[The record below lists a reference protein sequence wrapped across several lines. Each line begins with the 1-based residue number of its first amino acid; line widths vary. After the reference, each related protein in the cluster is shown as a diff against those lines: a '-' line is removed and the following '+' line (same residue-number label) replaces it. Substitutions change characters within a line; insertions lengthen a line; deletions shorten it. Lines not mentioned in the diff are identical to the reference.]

1 MAAENS
7 EPLNTKL
14 ATDYEALRRR
24 EYELINELLDVLPR
38 VDNLPQEQVAQVRDA
53 LFHAD
58 HPYLMVFVGP
68 FSSGKSSIIN
78 ALLGKTDLLT
88 VGVTPTTDRI
98 AILRWGEEPQRM
110 SSAGEVD
117 SVFYPASILRKV
129 SFVDTPGLESIFQK
143 HEDTTRRFLHRSDV
157 VFMVM
162 LATQAMTQRNL
173 DYLQS
178 LREYGKKVIIL
189 INQVDL
195 LSPEDAESVRTYVME
210 QGKDHLGAEPEVWLV
225 SAKRGLAAHRDGA
238 LDEEAW
244 RASGLHRIEEYV
256 DQQLGDVDRMRQ
268 KLRTPLQIVQHV
280 SGVALSALRANQ
292 SALDTYQNIADNVEG
307 QLSAQKREQ
316 EKIIRDINAEIS
328 DKFGAA
334 AMSGSEAIRDVFRFS
349 GALGSLGRGF
359 LELIGLSGLMRR
371 AAGDRSY
378 IRQSFQRHQAFKPI
392 EELPAVVDKLGP
404 RLEGKDIQ
412 DINDLVNYAQREIS
426 DLPPAIRDKVIG
438 SIHPPSKYDRSALQN
453 PRADLAAIEEEARV
467 VETEKLEGAL
477 RNTFLYLA
485 VYEIL
490 LLIFGI
496 VVIGVW
502 LPAAAAQP
510 ELPIFLLI
518 VLVGLG
524 LLGLVLL
531 PVRGRFMEAAY
542 TNRMLGLQARYIE
555 TVNRGADKQ
564 VAYGMQLRRD
574 AIAPLTRLVEAQTD
588 IQTQQ
593 LNRLQAAQQEMVG
606 IESALTTLGR
616 RSLIPGL
623 RG

>member
-1 MAAENS
+1 M
-7 EPLNTKL
+7 
-14 ATDYEALRRR
+14 
-24 EYELINELLDVLPR
+24 
-38 VDNLPQEQVAQVRDA
+38 
-53 LFHAD
+53 
-58 HPYLMVFVGP
+58 
-68 FSSGKSSIIN
+68 
-78 ALLGKTDLLT
+78 
-88 VGVTPTTDRI
+88 
-98 AILRWGEEPQRM
+98 
-110 SSAGEVD
+110 
-117 SVFYPASILRKV
+117 
-129 SFVDTPGLESIFQK
+129 
-143 HEDTTRRFLHRSDV
+143 
-157 VFMVM
+157 
-162 LATQAMTQRNL
+162 
-173 DYLQS
+173 
-178 LREYGKKVIIL
+178 
-189 INQVDL
+189 
-195 LSPEDAESVRTYVME
+195 
-210 QGKDHLGAEPEVWLV
+210 
-225 SAKRGLAAHRDGA
+225 
-238 LDEEAW
+238 
-244 RASGLHRIEEYV
+244 
-256 DQQLGDVDRMRQ
+256 
-268 KLRTPLQIVQHV
+268 
-280 SGVALSALRANQ
+280 
-292 SALDTYQNIADNVEG
+292 
-307 QLSAQKREQ
+307 
-316 EKIIRDINAEIS
+316 
-328 DKFGAA
+328 
-334 AMSGSEAIRDVFRFS
+334 
-349 GALGSLGRGF
+349 
-359 LELIGLSGLMRR
+359 
-371 AAGDRSY
+371 
-378 IRQSFQRHQAFKPI
+378 
-392 EELPAVVDKLGP
+392 
-404 RLEGKDIQ
+404 
-412 DINDLVNYAQREIS
+412 
-426 DLPPAIRDKVIG
+426 
-438 SIHPPSKYDRSALQN
+438 
-453 PRADLAAIEEEARV
+453 